1 MSNPYCV
8 QVRVV
13 HHKFLRVRADDQ
25 RSAMQIVLNTK
36 GEGFENY
43 LDPIISG
50 IELVRCDEEDSDE

>member
-1 MSNPYCV
+1 
-8 QVRVV
+8 V
-13 HHKFLRVRADDQ
+13 HQKFLRVRADDQ
-25 RSAMQIVLNTK
+25 RAAMQIVLNTK